1 MTTRAPPSKPSG
13 SGAGQLPPATS
24 PRPLRAP
31 VWRARSTLRIA
42 ALVAGLV
49 MALSLAGMAV
59 QYRLVADRLLA
70 GQRAALA
77 ADLEGLAA
85 LYEQRRIIALH
96 EAIELRA
103 ASATTGQEIVILRTR
118 DGQVLAA
125 AGGRWPEAATA
136 RTEGFAGAAGVAGAF
151 ALNGARW
158 LGVEIALPGGF
169 PLQVARSLAETDRTL
184 ASLRRLI
191 ALIALGM
198 LAVALPAGWWAARRV
213 TARIARLNTL
223 ADRVAAGDLGAR
235 LEGPPRP
242 DEFGLLEEHVHA
254 MLDRIEALN
263 RATHRLS
270 DTIAHE
276 LRTPLGRIAGRIEA
290 LDGALEGAPEARAAL
305 QAEIRGLIR
314 LFDTLLDISRAEAET
329 GSGGGLVPVDLSALA
344 TDMAEL
350 YAPLAEERGLALVA
364 EIAPERAVLGD
375 RVLIGQMLANLLDNA
390 VKFCAPGDRIAVRV
404 AAAPEGGGAVLE
416 VSDTGP
422 GLPPALRAGKFLRFM
437 RGGIDG
443 RAHDAPGHGL
453 GLALVEA
460 IAARHGARLDL
471 PDIARGLTLRI
482 IWPPVTGGRTR
493 ADPSDGGGTA
503 ADRQDGGEKG
513 GDEKD
518 GDEKDGGAAPR
529 SA

>member
-1 MTTRAPPSKPSG
+1 M
-13 SGAGQLPPATS
+13 
-24 PRPLRAP
+24 
-31 VWRARSTLRIA
+31 
-42 ALVAGLV
+42 AGLV

-77 ADLEGLAA
+77 ADLDGLAA
-85 LYEQRRIIALH
+85 LYDQRRIIALH

-103 ASATTGQEIVILRTR
+103 ATAATAASAAAQEMVLLRAR
-118 DGQVLAA
+118 DGQMLAA
-125 AGGRWPEAATA
+125 AGGAWPEAALA
-136 RTEGFAGAAGVAGAF
+136 LADGFAGAAAMAEPFTV
-151 ALNGARW
+151 NGQRW
-158 LGVEIALPGGF
+158 LGVEITLPGGF
-169 PLQVARSLAETDRTL
+169 PLLVARSLSGTDRTL
-184 ASLRRLI
+184 AGLRRLI
-191 ALIALGM
+191 AVIALGM

-213 TARIARLNTL
+213 TARIARLNAL

-235 LEGPPRP
+235 LAGPPGP

-276 LRTPLGRIAGRIEA
+276 LRTPLGRIAGRI
-290 LDGALEGAPEARAAL
+290 DALEGDARARAAL

-314 LFDTLLDISRAEAET
+314 LFDTLLDISRAEAAT

-350 YAPLAEERGLALVA
+350 YAPLAEERGLALTTVITPA
-364 EIAPERAVLGD
+364 QSVLGD

-390 VKFCAPGDRIAVRV
+390 VKFCAPGDRIGLGV
-404 AAAPEGGGAVLE
+404 AASPGGGAVLE

-422 GLPPALRAGKFLRFM
+422 GLPPALRAGKFLRFA
-437 RGGIDG
+437 RGGADG
-443 RAHDAPGHGL
+443 RGPETPGHGL

-460 IAARHGARLDL
+460 IATRHGARLAL
-471 PDIARGLTLRI
+471 PDTAAGLTLRI
-482 IWPPVTGGRTR
+482 LWPPMTGARVTTGGC
-493 ADPSDGGGTA
+493 GGGGNGGGPKD
-503 ADRQDGGEKG
+503 ADNTDADQ
-513 GDEKD
+513 KD
-518 GDEKDGGAAPR
+518 SGR
-529 SA
+529 